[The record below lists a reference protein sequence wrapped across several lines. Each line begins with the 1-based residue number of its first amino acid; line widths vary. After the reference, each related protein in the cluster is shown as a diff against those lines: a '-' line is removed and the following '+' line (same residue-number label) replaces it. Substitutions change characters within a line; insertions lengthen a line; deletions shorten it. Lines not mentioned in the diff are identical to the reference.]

1 MPPPNA
7 SPLPP
12 DPHRERRRALLSG
25 VAGRLREVGID
36 ASFGPLETYRD
47 FYGALPPGATGLVC
61 EQPPTT
67 ARLQVTAIRVRRTMP
82 PGQGGLSPTG
92 ARGCATPT

>member
-1 MPPPNA
+1 MPPPTA

-12 DPHRERRRALLSG
+12 DPHCEHRRALLSG
-25 VAGRLREVGID
+25 IARRLRAAGIES
-36 ASFGPLETYRD
+36 AFGPLESYRD
-47 FYGALPPGATGLVC
+47 FYGVLPAGTTGLVC

-67 ARLQVTAIRVRRTMP
+67 ARLQVTAIRVRHTLP

-92 ARGCATPT
+92 APGCATRT